1 MNKLELKTDVYN
13 IENIEKAC
21 VAYKDY
27 AKIKIKMKNNRIE
40 LTFSKCKYNA
50 DITIKEF
57 ENYLINVEN
66 MKI

>member
-40 LTFSKCKYNA
+40 LIFCKCKYND

>member
-27 AKIKIKMKNNRIE
+27 VKITIKMKNNRIA
-40 LTFSKCKYNA
+40 LTFSKCQYNA

>member
-40 LTFSKCKYNA
+40 LIFSKCKYNT